1 MKKSRNNNDEPR
13 AADPARKRV
22 DRVREKWMDVE
33 RRIRR
38 RMRIFPQKLRG
49 VITARARQERAID
62 ESDVRLP
69 PGGSESSPDPETDQG
84 QRKPIV
90 SVHGRDIE
98 ETESEYPL
106 AS

>member
-1 MKKSRNNNDEPR
+1 MKESPNDEPR
-13 AADPARKRV
+13 SAGSPRKRM
-22 DRVREKWMDVE
+22 DRVRDKWVDVE
-33 RRIRR
+33 RRIRQ

-69 PGGSESSPDPETDQG
+69 PGGSEPSRNPETDQN

-90 SVHGRDIE
+90 SVHGRDLEEE
-98 ETESEYPL
+98 ETESEHPL